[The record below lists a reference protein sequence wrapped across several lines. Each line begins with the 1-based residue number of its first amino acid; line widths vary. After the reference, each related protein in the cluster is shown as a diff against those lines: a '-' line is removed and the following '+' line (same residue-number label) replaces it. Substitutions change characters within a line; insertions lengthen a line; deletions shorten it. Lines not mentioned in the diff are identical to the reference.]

1 MIAKEIMFC
10 LADFIIQG
18 GFLLYIL
25 IEEDDVDSKEII
37 DRIYI
42 EQQLSPGTRTAMMNY
57 IGNFSNAQMMLSFSV
72 ECVNGFNGSDCSMSK
87 KH

>member
-37 DRIYI
+37 DADIY
-42 EQQLSPGTRTAMMNY
+42 
-57 IGNFSNAQMMLSFSV
+57 
-72 ECVNGFNGSDCSMSK
+72 
-87 KH
+87 

>member
-1 MIAKEIMFC
+1 M
-10 LADFIIQG
+10 
-18 GFLLYIL
+18 
-25 IEEDDVDSKEII
+25 
-37 DRIYI
+37 RIYI